1 VFKQVEY
8 APTATRL
15 KHKFRVLSCGVFL
28 INDVLRD
35 VEAVMRLDL
44 GEGQEYVDSLFYELE
59 GDGAKIPFISLS
71 WGDGISSWLSH
82 SECPLPVVPA

>member
-28 INDVLRD
+28 IKDVLRD

-44 GEGQEYVDSLFYELE
+44 GEGQEYVDSLFHELE
-59 GDGAKIPFISLS
+59 GDGAKISFISLS